1 MKSKLIKMAFVI
13 AIAVLGGINVFN
25 VQQSEEAKVFSWN
38 DFESE
43 VRLKGKTLTFDDDVM
58 MPFSIQVFDS
68 VLVTLEPT
76 NDRISQLF
84 NLNTGKKIG
93 TRIESGEGPNEMIMP
108 MFVNNGKEIQFID
121 MASAT
126 IYKYEWKHFLSED
139 SPSPSSKVK
148 LAESVDSEMQMLG
161 EYFVGYQYFKED
173 LLYLF
178 DKQGQKIK
186 PFAGFPNGKAD
197 SPDEKRSNMYQMGY
211 ISNGKDR
218 VAITYYMTDIIEI
231 FDAEGKLIHHLQ
243 GPENFEYEIGK
254 DAFFSPKNAG
264 DSFFV
269 LYNGRN
275 RNEKDHNSSCS
286 KLLSFSWDGTPECVY
301 ILDDPIFTF
310 CVDKQKGK
318 IYGVS
323 TTPEYHIVEYTLP

>member
-1 MKSKLIKMAFVI
+1 MNKNILFVI
-13 AIAVLGGINVFN
+13 TMLLLASCSSKKYSNE
-25 VQQSEEAKVFSWN
+25 SEVFSWN
-38 DFESE
+38 DFQSE
-43 VRLKGKTLTFDDDVM
+43 VSLKGKTLTFDDDVM

-76 NDRISQLF
+76 NDRICQLF

-93 TRIESGEGPNEMIMP
+93 GRIGSGEGPNEMIMP
-108 MFVNNGKEIQFID
+108 MFVSNGKGIQLID

-126 IYKYEWKHFLSED
+126 VYQYDLKNFLSED
-139 SPSPSSKVK
+139 SPNPLLK
-148 LAESVDSEMQMLG
+148 LKLSESVDSEMQMLG
-161 EYFVGYQYFKED
+161 EHYLGYQYSKED

-178 DKQGQKIK
+178 NKQGQKIK
-186 PFAGFPNGKAD
+186 SFAGFPDGEID
-197 SPDEKRSNMYQMGY
+197 SPNEQRADMYQMGY

-218 VAITYYMTDIIEI
+218 VAITYYMTDVIEI
-231 FDAEGKLIHHLQ
+231 FDAEGKLIRHLQ

-254 DAFFSPKNAG
+254 DAFFSPKNAD